1 MSEMKTL
8 KFPGD
13 AEPREIVDAK
23 AREDISKL
31 SDEIANIPSGVGM
44 DITGATVGQ
53 IAKITAVDASGVP
66 TAWSP
71 VDMPS
76 GGSVP
81 KPLTYDYMPEGYPKK
96 SVGTVT
102 LLEEQELAFTLSNGR
117 YMSHLTNAFE
127 IVGGQTYKV
136 SWDGTEYECVG
147 FALEDS
153 VTESIPAIGNVS
165 ITGFGDDTGEPFL
178 YIVGDFETLDTSASH
193 TISVETVEKTVT
205 PMIEEF
211 LPATS
216 LITYDSN
223 TDTYSSDLTY
233 YELYARLLDGKQIV
247 LHKTVENEYLYLT
260 KWKKASSG
268 RERIG
273 LSFAGDNY
281 SVLLNDNGT
290 IVNIPPEEN

>member
-96 SVGTVT
+96 GVQTTT
-102 LLEEQELAFTLSNGR
+102 LMEEQQVEFTVSPAGAYTSTISENLP
-117 YMSHLTNAFE
+117 E
-127 IVGGQTYKV
+127 IAVGQTYTVK
-136 SWDGTEYECVG
+136 WDGAEYECVG
-147 FALEDS
+147 AALD
-153 VTESIPAIGNVS
+153 ESQYVLGNMSIGY
-165 ITGFGDDTGEPFL
+165 GGADTGEPFI
-178 YIVGDFETLDTSASH
+178 YVYVKNADAAFGYFATLDTSASH
-193 TISVETVEKTVT
+193 TISGKKIVKTVT
-205 PMIEEF
+205 PMAEEF
-211 LPATS
+211 IPATAKNATT
-216 LITYDSN
+216 LF
-223 TDTYSSDLTY
+223 Y
-233 YELYARLLDGKQIV
+233 Y
-247 LHKTVENEYLYLT
+247 N
-260 KWKKASSG
+260 
-268 RERIG
+268 
-273 LSFAGDNY
+273 
-281 SVLLNDNGT
+281 
-290 IVNIPPEEN
+290 